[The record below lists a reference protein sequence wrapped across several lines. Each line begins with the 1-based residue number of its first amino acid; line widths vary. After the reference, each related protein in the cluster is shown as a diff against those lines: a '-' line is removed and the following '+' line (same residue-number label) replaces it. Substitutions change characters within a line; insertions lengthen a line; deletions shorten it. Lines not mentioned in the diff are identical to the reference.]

1 MLPTPTPPACAA
13 IQFTSV
19 IVRVAIYYLWCNSW
33 FRFQQ
38 VHGHSSPINISFVGV
53 CGPFRLVASNPDPT
67 TTRVEKVYTK
77 KKKLGCPRLVY
88 ICTCVLEDSVFLT
101 WKRDLALLVSRH
113 VIHYAYPMKGSNEA
127 TNRKWPHGEIPHSL
141 YSAQGK
147 TPLVAHAR
155 AQNGSL
161 VGTVYPSLVDFSH
174 RNCNGSASCWTV
186 RDHP

>member
-77 KKKLGCPRLVY
+77 KKKTRLSPLGVYLHLCARRLSFFD
-88 ICTCVLEDSVFLT
+88 LKT
-101 WKRDLALLVSRH
+101 WSRTSCFSAWFRFGH
-113 VIHYAYPMKGSNEA
+113 TLCISYERQQWSHEPE
-127 TNRKWPHGEIPHSL
+127 TL